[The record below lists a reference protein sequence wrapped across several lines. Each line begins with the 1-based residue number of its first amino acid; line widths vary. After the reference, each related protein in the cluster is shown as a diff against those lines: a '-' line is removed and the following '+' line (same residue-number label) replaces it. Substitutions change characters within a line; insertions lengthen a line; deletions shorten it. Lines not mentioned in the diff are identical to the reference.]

1 MKNEGLRVKKF
12 NLIVY
17 LCKELSKNSLIM
29 SLKKLLLPL
38 LFMSAS
44 PLLFAEMVTEYI
56 LDTVD
61 SGEGYWPCLFYE
73 LNYNTD
79 IPLAEKAAWYSP
91 DEDESYWRE
100 GVGPFSIDQNKFF
113 VTQWQSTVHPILIR
127 RHFTLTAE
135 DLLKVSIGAVTLTY
149 SYDENPTFWLNGTKI
164 ASATGW
170 NDNNYASLR
179 FTAARK
185 KLLVEG
191 DNVLCVSLQQG
202 AGGGHID
209 YGLNIMYNTNHTG
222 LERVESSEFRVE
234 SPAYD
239 LNGRSVNNNAKGI
252 VVTKG
257 KKTIKK

>member
-1 MKNEGLRVKKF
+1 
-12 NLIVY
+12 
-17 LCKELSKNSLIM
+17 M
-29 SLKKLLLPL
+29 SLKHLLLPL
-38 LFMSAS
+38 LFSLATTVRS
-44 PLLFAEMVTEYI
+44 VETVTEYI

-61 SGEGYWPCLFYE
+61 SGEGFWPCLFYE

-79 IPLAEKAAWYSP
+79 IAVAERAKWYSL

-100 GVGPFSIDQNKFF
+100 GIGPFSIDQNKFL

-135 DLLKVSIGAVTLTY
+135 DLLKIEIGTVTLEY
-149 SYDENPTFWLNGTKI
+149 SYDENPIFWLNGTKI

-170 NDNNYASLR
+170 NDDNYASFR
-179 FTAARK
+179 FPNVRK

-209 YGLNIMYNTNHTG
+209 YGLSVKYDPLHTDINN
-222 LERVESSEFRVE
+222 LTPTISEVKE
-234 SPAYD
+234 DIIYD
-239 LNGRSVNNNAKGI
+239 LSGRKIVNGKLSSGI
-252 VVTKG
+252 FITQG
-257 KKTIKK
+257 KKIILK